1 MFLSRRS
8 ESQQTVLTYIFVVW
22 DAGLVVSQT
31 RQDESP
37 VSESDSK
44 CRQWHV
50 LHQPHGY
57 LAAVQQIDRGDGK
70 GPSAQHGRAP
80 DSYQIQ
86 LRTFHDELI
95 WYRNGR
101 GCVLSP
107 CASTRFSVL
116 MGRATPWHFFIFF
129 RLRRSRTWLSL
140 EYFYWALAQDGV
152 EPPPAEVR
160 SYSPAT
166 RAPCPA
172 AHTWHST
179 SSRTHYYCQCPR

>member
-57 LAAVQQIDRGDGK
+57 LAAVQQIDQVR
-70 GPSAQHGRAP
+70 SMEER
-80 DSYQIQ
+80 
-86 LRTFHDELI
+86 LI
-95 WYRNGR
+95 ATKFSFEPFMTSLFGIVT
-101 GCVLSP
+101 GEDV
-107 CASTRFSVL
+107 FSVP
-116 MGRATPWHFFIFF
+116 AQ
-129 RLRRSRTWLSL
+129 
-140 EYFYWALAQDGV
+140 AQD
-152 EPPPAEVR
+152 
-160 SYSPAT
+160 SL
-166 RAPCPA
+166 C
-172 AHTWHST
+172 
-179 SSRTHYYCQCPR
+179 